1 MKRAYTLEEVVEAGW
16 APSEDFLRR
25 RLARGEITGRR
36 VGRTWRMTED
46 DINAY
51 AETLRNTAAPRPML
65 VGLSETSSRRRS
77 A

>member
-1 MKRAYTLEEVVEAGW
+1 MKRAYTLDEVVEAGW

-25 RLARGEITGRR
+25 RLARGEISGRR
-36 VGRTWRMTED
+36 VGREWRMTETD
-46 DINAY
+46 VEAY
-51 AETLRNTAAPRPML
+51 ADSLRNTTSKPVL